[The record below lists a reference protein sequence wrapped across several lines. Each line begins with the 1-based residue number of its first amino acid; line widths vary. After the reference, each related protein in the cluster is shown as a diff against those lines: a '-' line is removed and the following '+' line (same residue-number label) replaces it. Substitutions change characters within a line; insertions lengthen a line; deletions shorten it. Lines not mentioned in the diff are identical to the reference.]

1 MIVFEI
7 SNNKIFMNMLLKE
20 NIFDNFEVRNIE
32 IQSFI
37 KFEISGLIDN
47 SYFMSSEQNLIE
59 QNLIEQKYCLW
70 KELKTIIFQLIKGN
84 KAPKSIKI
92 IFSYKQVD
100 EINENA
106 AALFFN
112 IIFENGKILC
122 TNGCS
127 EKIFSLNKKVENS
140 WDTYIKNFV
149 ETNNL
154 NI

>member
-1 MIVFEI
+1 MVVFEI

-32 IQSFI
+32 IQSFV
-37 KFEISGLIDN
+37 KFEISGLIDK
-47 SYFMSSEQNLIE
+47 SYFLPSEQNFSE
-59 QNLIEQKYCLW
+59 HKYCLW
-70 KELKTIIFQLIKGN
+70 KELKAIIFQLIKGN

-92 IFSYKQVD
+92 IFSYKELD

-106 AALFFN
+106 AALFLN

-127 EKIFSLNKKVENS
+127 EKIFSLDKKVENS
-140 WDTYIKNFV
+140 WDIYIKNFF
-149 ETNNL
+149 EENNL